1 MNVYH
6 GSYTHIETIDLS
18 QSEENKD
25 FGKGFYI
32 THIRKH
38 AERWAE
44 RIAREHQATPVVTDF
59 LFYETAF
66 TDSIYK
72 VLRFPQPS
80 RQWVEFVMMNRN
92 PNIPKPAHDYDIVEG
107 PIANDWVTSQI
118 KLYENGKISMET
130 LVEKLT
136 FRETTHQICLCT
148 TKSLGAIKLIND
160 NVSFEVEEI
169 AKSVVAAMIESGTDR
184 LTAIN
189 IFYKSE
195 IFAHLTDPKTNLYL
209 RPWQEIYQMLQKELI
224 PKFND

>member
-6 GSYTHIETIDLS
+6 GSYIHIEIIDLS
-18 QSEENKD
+18 QAEENKD
-25 FGKGFYI
+25 FGKGFYV
-32 THIRKH
+32 TCIRKH

-44 RIAREHQATPVVTDF
+44 RIARENQAKPVVTEF

-92 PNIPKPAHDYDIVEG
+92 PNIPKPAHDFDIVEG

-118 KLYENGKISMET
+118 RLYEKGKLSMES
-130 LVEKLT
+130 LVDKLT
-136 FRETTHQICLCT
+136 YRENTHQICLCT
-148 TKSLGAIKLIND
+148 TQSLGAIKKIND
-160 NVSFEVEEI
+160 DVSFEVEEI
-169 AKSVVAAMIESGTDR
+169 TKSVVTAMTESGTDR

-189 IFYKSE
+189 LFYKSDT
-195 IFAHLTDPKTNLYL
+195 FARLADQQSSLYL
-209 RPWQEIYQMLQKELI
+209 KSWREVYQMLQKEL
-224 PKFND
+224 KVK

>member
-44 RIAREHQATPVVTDF
+44 RIAREHQATPVVTN
-59 LFYETAF
+59 L
-66 TDSIYK
+66 
-72 VLRFPQPS
+72 
-80 RQWVEFVMMNRN
+80 
-92 PNIPKPAHDYDIVEG
+92 
-107 PIANDWVTSQI
+107 
-118 KLYENGKISMET
+118 
-130 LVEKLT
+130 
-136 FRETTHQICLCT
+136 
-148 TKSLGAIKLIND
+148 
-160 NVSFEVEEI
+160 
-169 AKSVVAAMIESGTDR
+169 
-184 LTAIN
+184 
-189 IFYKSE
+189 FYKSE

>member
-6 GSYTHIETIDLS
+6 GSYTRIESVDLS
-18 QSEENKD
+18 QAEENKD
-25 FGKGFYI
+25 FGKGFYV
-32 THIRKH
+32 TCIRKH

-44 RIAREHQATPVVTDF
+44 RIAREYQATPVITEF

-80 RQWVEFVMMNRN
+80 RQWVEFVIMNRN

-118 KLYENGKISMET
+118 KLYENGKISMEM
-130 LVEKLT
+130 LVEKLIY
-136 FRETTHQICLCT
+136 REDTHQICHCT
-148 TKSLGAIKLIND
+148 TKPLGAIKLIND
-160 NVSFEVEEI
+160 NVSLDVEEI
-169 AKSVVAAMIESGTDR
+169 AKSVVAAMTESGIDR

-189 IFYKSE
+189 LFYKSDT
-195 IFAHLTDPKTNLYL
+195 FARLADQQTSLHLKS
-209 RPWQEIYQMLQKELI
+209 WQAIYQMLQKEL
-224 PKFND
+224 KVR